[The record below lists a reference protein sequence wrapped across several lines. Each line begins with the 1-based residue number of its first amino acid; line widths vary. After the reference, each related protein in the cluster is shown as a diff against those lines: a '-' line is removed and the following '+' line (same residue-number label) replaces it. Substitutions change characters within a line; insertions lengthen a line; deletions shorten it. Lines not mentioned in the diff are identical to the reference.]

1 MYREFVSEI
10 YCENLVDL
18 LEVNVTKLWA
28 LLWQGSLGVFNS
40 QSYPH
45 WTSSNSS
52 IKVQIFL
59 PWHVCLAAQLYPTL
73 FDPLDCNTVGFSV
86 HGISAGKNTRVDC
99 HFLPQGI
106 FLTQGLNPCLLWL
119 LYWQVDSLPLT
130 YLGAPSTLA
139 LVLKAVSHKPRFLV
153 FVCLSNLRDSSFPC
167 ALPSLI
173 DLRRVVDFSVC
184 SALFLLLWWS
194 VNFQVP

>member
-1 MYREFVSEI
+1 MFLTLRAIHTEPPAIHPLKFR
-10 YCENLVDL
+10 
-18 LEVNVTKLWA
+18 
-28 LLWQGSLGVFNS
+28 FF
-40 QSYPH
+40 YPGMCA
-45 WTSSNSS
+45 SPLSC
-52 IKVQIFL
+52 IQLFL
-59 PWHVCLAAQLYPTL
+59 TPW
-73 FDPLDCNTVGFSV
+73 TVGFSV

-139 LVLKAVSHKPRFLV
+139 LILKAVSHKPRFLV

-173 DLRRVVDFSVC
+173 DLRRVVDFSVFSSVLIVMVEWQRP
-184 SALFLLLWWS
+184 SALMWK
-194 VNFQVP
+194 